1 MTTRPSAAHRAAEH
15 YRTRQYEI
23 ALGVRVTYRGG
34 RGMWFKV
41 RADVSSVVGPCKFGA
56 RGEQRADGGTR
67 LAALHQIDR

>member
-41 RADVSSVVGPCKFGA
+41 RADVSSVVG
-56 RGEQRADGGTR
+56 
-67 LAALHQIDR
+67 AL